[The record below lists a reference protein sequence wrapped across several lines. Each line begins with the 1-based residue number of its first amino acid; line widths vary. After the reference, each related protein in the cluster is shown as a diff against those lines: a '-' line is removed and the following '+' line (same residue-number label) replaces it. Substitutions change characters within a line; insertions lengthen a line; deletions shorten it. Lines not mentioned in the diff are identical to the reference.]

1 MVLVV
6 TIILHVLLI
15 SMVLVVTIMLHTNLY
30 VNLNGVLWVHDC
42 RVELQQSSQHL
53 RRQIKYLPTKFLG
66 AVMFGAFIVAVFFV
80 KVILPKVMVLMHDQ
94 FLKFAHEIKDVA
106 NEVDE
111 EKMKQMAVELT
122 TVVMNAINTFFGA
135 QVRAAIVESLK
146 F

>member
-1 MVLVV
+1 
-6 TIILHVLLI
+6 
-15 SMVLVVTIMLHTNLY
+15 
-30 VNLNGVLWVHDC
+30 
-42 RVELQQSSQHL
+42 
-53 RRQIKYLPTKFLG
+53 
-66 AVMFGAFIVAVFFV
+66 
-80 KVILPKVMVLMHDQ
+80 MVLMHDQ

-122 TVVMNAINTFFGA
+122 IVVMNAINTFFGA

>member
-1 MVLVV
+1 
-6 TIILHVLLI
+6 
-15 SMVLVVTIMLHTNLY
+15 
-30 VNLNGVLWVHDC
+30 
-42 RVELQQSSQHL
+42 
-53 RRQIKYLPTKFLG
+53 
-66 AVMFGAFIVAVFFV
+66 
-80 KVILPKVMVLMHDQ
+80 MVLMHDQ

-122 TVVMNAINTFFGA
+122 TVVMIAINTFFGA